1 MRLYGVVAGWNLI
14 GYWGTEGL
22 LSYDGPLGN
31 GKAAACELYSLGTS
45 IWDTLFTSLWTY
57 WEPDNPNQWISLGLE
72 NGMDP
77 GAGYWVLAVVDGI
90 FAPPTVC

>member
-1 MRLYGVVAGWNLI
+1 MVAGWNLI

-22 LSYDGPLGN
+22 LSYDSLSIAER
-31 GKAAACELYSLGTS
+31 AAACELYSLGTS

-57 WEPDNPNQWISLGLE
+57 WEPDDPNQWISLGLE
-72 NGMDP
+72 SGMDP
-77 GAGYWVLAVVDGI
+77 GAGYWVMAVADGI